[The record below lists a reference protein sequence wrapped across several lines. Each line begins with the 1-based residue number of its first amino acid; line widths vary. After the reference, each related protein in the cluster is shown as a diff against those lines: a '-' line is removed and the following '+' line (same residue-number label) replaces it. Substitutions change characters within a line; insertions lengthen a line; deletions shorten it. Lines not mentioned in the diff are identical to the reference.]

1 MLGCQFRD
9 GLAWAV
15 ILSPAYVAGRQLL
28 AALRALE
35 RSTGFPKGTGLL
47 LDARALRADAR
58 GHTPSELSATAV
70 ELGIL
75 GIGRCAVVPTPA
87 RIRHAERFVDVAG
100 SESLPIAV
108 FLEPAPAVRWLVTG
122 KADEPVA

>member
-1 MLGCQFRD
+1 MLSCQFRD

-15 ILSPAYVAGRQLL
+15 VLSPAFVPCRQLL
-28 AALRALE
+28 GALRALE

-58 GHTPSELSATAV
+58 GHTASELSTTAF

-75 GIGRCAVVPTPA
+75 GIGRCALVPTPA
-87 RIRHAERFVDVAG
+87 RIRQAERFAEVAG
-100 SESLPIAV
+100 SESLPMAV
-108 FLEPAPAVRWLVTG
+108 FLEPEPAVRWLLSG
-122 KADEPVA
+122 KAGEPVA